1 MGCYYDNRL
10 VQLSE
15 ITKQTSLKSACKK
28 TFKHHWWLWTLEW
41 EKIMK
46 NICEPISEAIMPNA
60 YNNSFFLKEAVP
72 SEFESVL
79 AFHLL
84 IFLFKDNYH
93 LPPLSTGTVSKRIK
107 CFLVQIS
114 LKIIPIISINFMSV
128 SLSCQNDNGGT
139 TYGKERKK

>member
-1 MGCYYDNRL
+1 
-10 VQLSE
+10 
-15 ITKQTSLKSACKK
+15 
-28 TFKHHWWLWTLEW
+28 
-41 EKIMK
+41 
-46 NICEPISEAIMPNA
+46 MPNA

-114 LKIIPIISINFMSV
+114 LKKTPQNPIISINFMSV

-139 TYGKERKK
+139 TYGKESKKESGK

>member
-1 MGCYYDNRL
+1 
-10 VQLSE
+10 
-15 ITKQTSLKSACKK
+15 
-28 TFKHHWWLWTLEW
+28 
-41 EKIMK
+41 
-46 NICEPISEAIMPNA
+46 MPNA

-84 IFLFKDNYH
+84 IFFFKDNYH

-114 LKIIPIISINFMSV
+114 LKIIPIISINFTSV
-128 SLSCQNDNGGT
+128 SLSLSNDNGGT